1 MNIVNGFE
9 SLRANSLDVP
19 QVKELVRNGGLQPI
33 PVIPKLGGRK
43 ADGCP
48 IAMLHPPSAVRLRE
62 MEDEGIDGNRNV
74 THQGSFSSSDI
85 RNRIYETRR
94 LTIRRISP
102 HDGPIGG
109 LTLRKGI
116 HLELP
121 GPN

>member
-33 PVIPKLGGRK
+33 PVIPKLGGRI
-43 ADGCP
+43 AVGCP
-48 IAMLHPPSAVRLRE
+48 IAMLHPPSAIRLRE
-62 MEDEGIDGNRNV
+62 MEDEGIEGKRNV
-74 THQGSFSSSDI
+74 THQGSFSSGDLGNPI
-85 RNRIYETRR
+85 QETRR
-94 LTIRRISP
+94 RIIRRMTP
-102 HDGPIGG
+102 PDDPIGG

-121 GPN
+121 